1 MVKKRFSLHH
11 LLPGISL
18 VFTLFVFAPIDL
30 YLAFQEEL
38 WFPLTCLL
46 RWLFVFGAVSFIII
60 TLLSAFLPQKL
71 SVAFRSAVYACS
83 FLAYLQGNLLILDY
97 GELDG
102 RAVNWSDYTLPYILD
117 ALLWII
123 VITVFIFLM
132 FRFRKKFRHIL
143 EVAACVLLITQVVSM
158 SYLLIRHPG
167 KQDED
172 TNAYLSTAGEFI
184 YSPERNVSVLVLD
197 SFDSNFFEEL
207 RQKNPDFINQTLE
220 DFTFYYD
227 TVGGATRTKYAI
239 PFILTGTT
247 NKEEQSYVQ
256 YLSSSFRS
264 SPLIQELST
273 GKYDSGL
280 YVYHQFADLTRTDAF
295 RNIENGTSV
304 PTSRFRIARH
314 FMNLVAFRYAPSALS
329 RFFWIYTGDFDQWKH
344 NVGSNEAFSTSNMI
358 FYKYITSNSK
368 RKGFRV
374 SAEKP
379 CFRMYHLNGV
389 HPPYKLNENIQSV
402 PPEECS
408 EEQQA
413 VGVLKIVAEYLSR
426 LKSVGIYD
434 QTTVIVMSDHGYIP
448 HSTVE
453 QSPLFLVK
461 LAGAS
466 HPFDTSDLP
475 LSYADLPEILVSA
488 LRGTLTSM
496 DNWKADS
503 PRYFY
508 QARQNN
514 SVMNITEY
522 IINGPV
528 RDVPAE
534 KTGVVY
540 HENTLHSTRDYTLG
554 TTLYFDRRDTARRFC
569 VSGIS
574 GNTGSRTWTNSN
586 DAEMLFELPE
596 IPGQLKLT
604 MEYKPYNDEQTV
616 DVWINDQL
624 IETFT
629 ASGTTYHLTLI
640 PTGTVTGKELKLRL
654 HFPNARK
661 PEGTNPAPRALS
673 MNTLTISAVDP

>member
-1 MVKKRFSLHH
+1 MKKRFTFHQ

-30 YLAFQEEL
+30 YLAFQAEL

-46 RWLFVFGAVSFIII
+46 RWLFVFGAVSFLII
-60 TLLSAFLPQKL
+60 TFLSAFLPKKL

-83 FLAYLQGNLLILDY
+83 FLAYLQGNLLIIDY

-102 RAVNWSDYTLPYILD
+102 RAVNWSAYTLPYILD
-117 ALLWII
+117 ALLWIV
-123 VITVFIFLM
+123 VIAAFIFLM
-132 FRFRKKFRHIL
+132 FRFRKKFRRIL
-143 EVAACVLLITQVVSM
+143 EAAACILLVTQVISM
-158 SYLLIRHPG
+158 SYLLIRHLG
-167 KQDED
+167 KQDESI
-172 TNAYLSTAGEFI
+172 NAYLSTAGELT
-184 YSPERNVSVLVLD
+184 YSKERNVSVLVLD
-197 SFDSNFFEEL
+197 SFDSVFFEEL
-207 RQKNPDFINQTLE
+207 RQKNPDFISQTLE

-227 TVGGATRTKYAI
+227 TVGGAARTKYAI
-239 PFILTGTT
+239 PFMLTGTT
-247 NKEEQSYVQ
+247 NREEQSYVQ
-256 YLSSSFRS
+256 YLSNSFRS

-280 YVYHQFADLTRTDAF
+280 YVYHEFADLTRTDAF
-295 RNIENGTSV
+295 GNIETGTSV

-344 NVGSNEAFSTSNMI
+344 DTGNAEAYSSSNI
-358 FYKYITSNSK
+358 KFYKRITSNTK

-374 SAEKP
+374 SAKKP

-426 LKSVGIYD
+426 LKSNGIYD
-434 QTTVIVMSDHGYIP
+434 QTTVIIMSDHGYIP

-466 HPFDTSDLP
+466 HPFETSDLP

-496 DNWKADS
+496 DDWKADS

-508 QARQNN
+508 RALQKNN
-514 SVMNITEY
+514 VMNITEY
-522 IINGPV
+522 VINGPV
-528 RDVPAE
+528 WDVPAE

-540 HENTLHSTRDYTLG
+540 HENTLHTTRDYKLG

-574 GNTGSRTWTNSN
+574 ANTGTHTWTISY
-586 DAEMLFELPE
+586 DAEMLFELSE
-596 IPGQLKLT
+596 TPGQLQLT
-604 MEYKPYNDEQTV
+604 MEYVPYNDEQTV

-624 IETFT
+624 IESFT
-629 ASGTTYHLTLI
+629 ASGTTSHSTLI
-640 PTGTVTGKELKLRL
+640 PAGTVTGKEIRLRL
-654 HFPNARK
+654 HLPNASA
-661 PEGTNPAPRALS
+661 PSATDQAPRALS
-673 MNTLTISAVDP
+673 MDTLTISAAGQ

>member
-1 MVKKRFSLHH
+1 MVKRRFSLHH

-30 YLAFQEEL
+30 YLAFQAEL

-46 RWLFVFGAVSFIII
+46 RWLLVFGAVSFLII
-60 TLLSAFLPQKL
+60 TFLSAFLPQKL

-83 FLAYLQGNLLILDY
+83 FLAYLQGNLLIIDY

-102 RAVNWSDYTLPYILD
+102 RAVNWSAYTLPYILD
-117 ALLWII
+117 TLLWIV
-123 VITVFIFLM
+123 VIAAFIFLM
-132 FRFRKKFRHIL
+132 FRFRKKFRRIL
-143 EVAACVLLITQVVSM
+143 EAAACILLITQVISM
-158 SYLLIRHPG
+158 SYLLIRHLG
-167 KQDED
+167 KQDENI
-172 TNAYLSTAGEFI
+172 NAYLSTTGELT
-184 YSPERNVSVLVLD
+184 YSTERNVSVLVLD

-207 RQKNPDFINQTLE
+207 RRKNPDFISQTFE

-247 NKEEQSYVQ
+247 NREEQSYMQ

-280 YVYHQFADLTRTDAF
+280 YVYHEFADLTRTDAF
-295 RNIENGTSV
+295 GNIETGTSV

-344 NVGSNEAFSTSNMI
+344 DTGNAEAYSSSNI
-358 FYKYITSNSK
+358 KFYKRITSDSK

-374 SAEKP
+374 SAKKP

-426 LKSVGIYD
+426 LKSIGVYD
-434 QTTVIVMSDHGYIP
+434 QTTVIIMSDHGYIP
-448 HSTVE
+448 HSIVE

-466 HPFDTSDLP
+466 HPFETSGLP

-496 DNWKADS
+496 DDWKADS

-508 QARQNN
+508 RALQKNT
-514 SVMNITEY
+514 VMNITEY
-522 IINGPV
+522 VINGPV
-528 RDVPAE
+528 WDVPAE

-540 HENTLHSTRDYTLG
+540 HENTLHTTRDYTLG

-574 GNTGSRTWTNSN
+574 GNTGSHTWTISY
-586 DAEMLFELPE
+586 DAEMLFELSE
-596 IPGQLKLT
+596 TPGQLQLT
-604 MEYKPYNDEQTV
+604 MEYLPYNDEQTAE
-616 DVWINDQL
+616 VWINDQL
-624 IETFT
+624 IESFT
-629 ASGTTYHLTLI
+629 ASGTTSHSTLI
-640 PTGTVTGKELKLRL
+640 PAGTVTGKEIRLRL
-654 HFPNARK
+654 HLPNACA
-661 PEGTNPAPRALS
+661 PSASDPAPRALS
-673 MNTLTISAVDP
+673 MDTLTISAAGQ

>member
-1 MVKKRFSLHH
+1 MKKRFSVHH

-30 YLAFQEEL
+30 YLAFQAEL

-46 RWLFVFGAVSFIII
+46 RWLAVFGLASFLIL

-71 SVAFRSAVYACS
+71 SIAFRSAVYACS
-83 FLAYLQGNLLILDY
+83 FLAYLQGNLLILNY

-102 RAVNWSDYTLPYILD
+102 RAVNWSAYTLPYILD

-123 VITVFIFLM
+123 VIAAFIILM
-132 FRFRKKFRHIL
+132 FRFRKKFRRIL

-158 SYLLIRHPG
+158 SYLLIRHLG

-184 YSPERNVSVLVLD
+184 YSTERNVSVLVLD

-207 RQKNPDFINQTLE
+207 RRKNPDFISQTLG

-247 NKEEQSYVQ
+247 NKEEQSYIQ
-256 YLSSSFRS
+256 YLSNSFRS

-273 GKYDSGL
+273 GKYDAGL
-280 YVYHQFADLTRTDAF
+280 YTYRQFADLTRSDAF
-295 RNIENGTSV
+295 RNITKGTQI
-304 PTSRFRIARH
+304 PTSRFQITRH
-314 FMNLVAFRYAPSALS
+314 FMNLVAFRYTPSALS

-344 NVGSNEAFSTSNMI
+344 DVGSAEAYSTSNMK
-358 FYKYITSNSK
+358 FYKRITSDSNN
-368 RKGFRV
+368 KGLRV

-379 CFRMYHLNGV
+379 CFRFYHLVGI
-389 HPPYKLNENIQSV
+389 HPPYKLNENIQDV
-402 PPEECS
+402 PPEESS

-413 VGVLKIVAEYLSR
+413 IGILKIVAEYLSR
-426 LKSVGIYD
+426 LKSIGVYD
-434 QTTVIVMSDHGYIP
+434 QTTVIVMSDHGYTP

-466 HPFDTSDLP
+466 HPFETSGLP

-496 DNWKADS
+496 DDWKADS

-522 IINGPV
+522 VINGPV

-534 KTGVVY
+534 KTGIVY
-540 HENTLHSTRDYTLG
+540 HENTLHTTQDYTLG

-574 GNTGSRTWTNSN
+574 GNIAGHTWTNSN
-586 DAEMLFELPE
+586 DAEMLFKLSET
-596 IPGQLKLT
+596 PGRLKLT
-604 MEYKPYNDEQTV
+604 MEYEPYNDEQIV

-629 ASGTTYHLTLI
+629 ASGTTRHITLI
-640 PTGTVTGKELKLRL
+640 PAGTVTGNELKLRL

-661 PEGTNPAPRALS
+661 HAATNSAPRALS
-673 MNTLTISAVDP
+673 MNTLTISADSP